1 MHINAFFTRSTA
13 SSDLARLFGTGPSE
27 SSPRKHA
34 GAAPHGSSVGFLARF
49 DSTLPLSHKNAIAKI
64 IDILAAQNP
73 GAVISGIAD
82 IQGSLVGVAAGTD
95 GADTIAYAGGH
106 MASRPVTA
114 YIEAGGGDDVISFA
128 SSVYSS
134 HDIDGGDGND
144 SIAASAPWFGTVDG
158 GGGNDAIAVAG
169 EYIPMVNGGS
179 GNDAI
184 SVAGSVVSNVD
195 GGAGEDVIAVSGDY
209 VVAVSGGDG
218 DDTISVTSDNRR
230 YFGGG
235 PDSTYTHGVKRPV
248 MIEGGKGNDTISI
261 GGEGYVIF
269 QVGGGQDVITISDRT
284 EFELRGKVWDDF
296 SFNVKTASFTNE
308 NGALVVTFAGRDEKL
323 TIQSPFGDVKVE
335 VTGSQSFVVTP
346 A

>member
-1 MHINAFFTRSTA
+1 M
-13 SSDLARLFGTGPSE
+13 
-27 SSPRKHA
+27 
-34 GAAPHGSSVGFLARF
+34 
-49 DSTLPLSHKNAIAKI
+49 
-64 IDILAAQNP
+64 
-73 GAVISGIAD
+73 GI
-82 IQGSLVGVAAGTD
+82 
-95 GADTIAYAGGH
+95 
-106 MASRPVTA
+106 
-114 YIEAGGGDDVISFA
+114 
-128 SSVYSS
+128 
-134 HDIDGGDGND
+134 
-144 SIAASAPWFGTVDG
+144 
-158 GGGNDAIAVAG
+158 NDAIAVAG

-184 SVAGSVVSNVD
+184 SVAGSVVANVD

-218 DDTISVTSDNRR
+218 NDTISVTSDNRR

-235 PDSTYTHGVKRPV
+235 PDSTYIHGVKRPV
-248 MIEGGKGNDTISI
+248 MVEGGKGNDTISI

-296 SFNVKTASFTNE
+296 SFNVKEASFTNE